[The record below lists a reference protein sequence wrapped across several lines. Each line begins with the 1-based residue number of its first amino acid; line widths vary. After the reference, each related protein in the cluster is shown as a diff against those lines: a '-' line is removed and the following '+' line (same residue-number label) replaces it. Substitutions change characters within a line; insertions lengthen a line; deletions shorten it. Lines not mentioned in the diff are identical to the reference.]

1 MNDKH
6 EAFFFAQTQKRRIHQ
21 QNYALKVV
29 SRTKVDKETIQLSES
44 LFNAKITAKQSSCI
58 IRNIQ
63 RSIQQKIKFYDEQ
76 LRSSDSFK
84 KQANTKSLSPDTIK
98 PKCIENQEQSQNQQ
112 ISSQQILIQPNPIKN
127 NEQQTQTQTPIK
139 NFNETQQS
147 QKSMKQYTQSISPAK
162 KQPYNYERMRTQNYS
177 SSKIN
182 HKSSS
187 YYLQQNERQRCYSKQ
202 KVKEQQKEQE
212 NNQSIHRAQTAR
224 VTAIAERN
232 EEWKQKLQNKIDI
245 QQKKQQQKEM
255 VDCTFKPRINNQRSS
270 KKYQQS
276 VSKEFQTEIN
286 ELMHLIHDQNRVKS
300 KQ

>member
-6 EAFFFAQTQKRRIHQ
+6 EAFFFVQSQKRRIHQ

-84 KQANTKSLSPDTIK
+84 KQANTKSLSPGTIK
-98 PKCIENQEQSQNQQ
+98 PKLLENQEQSQNQRL
-112 ISSQQILIQPNPIKN
+112 SAQQIIIQQNPIKN
-127 NEQQTQTQTPIK
+127 NEQQTQAPIK
-139 NFNETQQS
+139 NLNETQQS
-147 QKSMKQYTQSISPAK
+147 QKYMKQYTQSISPSK
-162 KQPYNYERMRTQNYS
+162 KQPDKSERKRTQNYS
-177 SSKIN
+177 SPKII

-187 YYLQQNERQRCYSKQ
+187 QYLQQSELQSCYSKQ
-202 KVKEQQKEQE
+202 KVRDQQKEQE
-212 NNQSIHRAQTAR
+212 NNQSTNRAQTAR
-224 VTAIAERN
+224 VTSIAERN

-245 QQKKQQQKEM
+245 EQKKKQQKEM
-255 VDCTFKPRINNQRSS
+255 VYCTFKPRINNQRSA
-270 KKYQQS
+270 KKQQSS
-276 VSKEFQTEIN
+276 VSKGFQTEIN
-286 ELMHLIHDQNRVKS
+286 ELMHLIDAQSRVKS